1 MKPYPTP
8 NRRAD
13 GDDGF
18 TLLELS
24 VSIAVLAILA
34 IGIFSLTT
42 GSAELMDE
50 LQQFQDRE
58 ARKRRF
64 VELCRDNFEGLPSA
78 ARIEFDYKD
87 RGGHYDTYLSF
98 YDAPAAFGFGG
109 MRPDVKRVI
118 LAAEVESSGFA
129 RSVLY
134 FLNAEEDRQYLR
146 QGLDSLR
153 LRPVVLL
160 RRLKQITWRF
170 YDPRSEKWRE
180 VLEDGDA
187 QPTLV
192 ELTMAMDGDAE
203 PLRSVFWAPVRQQ
216 VDLERKDPNDPNNPN
231 DPNDPNNPKDPD
243 DPNNPSDPDGPD
255 GAAPNRPVEPAP

>member
-1 MKPYPTP
+1 MKASAPQHDWGK
-8 NRRAD
+8 D
-13 GDDGF
+13 GGF

-24 VSIAVLAILA
+24 ISIGVLAILA
-34 IGIFSLTT
+34 IGIFALTT

-64 VELCRDNFEGLPSA
+64 VELCRDNFENLPSA
-78 ARIEFDYKD
+78 ARIEFDYRD

-98 YDAPAAFGFGG
+98 FDAPAAFSFGG

-118 LAAEVESSGFA
+118 LAAEVENSGFA

-134 FLNAEEDRQYLR
+134 FLDAEQDRQFVR

-153 LRPVVLL
+153 LKPVVLL

-170 YDPRSEKWRE
+170 YEPRTQKWRE
-180 VLEDGDA
+180 VLERGDA

-192 ELTMAMDGDAE
+192 ELTLAMDGDAE

-216 VDLERKDPNDPNNPN
+216 AEISTQQPNDPNDPNNPN
-231 DPNDPNNPKDPD
+231 DPNSPDNPNDPD
-243 DPNNPSDPDGPD
+243 NLNDGTN
-255 GAAPNRPVEPAP
+255 PNRPLDPTP